1 MTSTTTPQKKY
12 ELTET
17 RKVTLDYAIMLCAP
31 LIFAVTQNGVSVL
44 LLTLISILTSM
55 VFVRIGE
62 RFLKIDFSS
71 RFLTPIV
78 IGLSVA
84 LMFPATAPW
93 WIFIFTSAFAVLVC
107 VLPFGAPEKSP
118 FIPASAAFCFAVLC
132 WKDEVFKYESA
143 DSSITE
149 LLSQSISMGD
159 NVASVFEVLIGNVP
173 SAMGT
178 GCALILLGA
187 LVFLAIRRPKDSVPV
202 FTFLLAVIIM
212 SILFPRVGTGRF
224 ISLVMELC
232 GGMLLFGAVFFI
244 SAPSIMPKRM
254 LARIV
259 WGFVG
264 GIICMVIRYIGAAE
278 ESACFGILITC
289 AISDFF
295 DKLPLTKKEKLALQT
310 EEEVVEAPIT
320 VVPDEV
326 LEEIPDIP
334 VETTEETTEEETDAV
349 VESEE
354 DTPTGDAE
362 SLEEVISEE
371 NTITNSE
378 APFAMGGG
386 EDE

>member
-1 MTSTTTPQKKY
+1 MTNTTTPQKKY

-17 RKVTLDYAIMLCAP
+17 RRVALDYVIMLSAL
-31 LIFAVTQNGVSVL
+31 LIFAISKSGIAA
-44 LLTLISILTSM
+44 LTLSLISVITCSL
-55 VFVRIGE
+55 FIKLGE
-62 RFLKIDFSS
+62 KLLKINFSS

-84 LMFPATAPW
+84 LMLPATAPW
-93 WIFIFTSAFAVLVC
+93 WIFVFTSAFAVLVC
-107 VLPFGAPEKSP
+107 VLPFGAPEKAP
-118 FIPASAAFCFAVLC
+118 FVPASVAICFAILC
-132 WKDEVFKYESA
+132 WKEYVFDYQSA
-143 DSSITE
+143 DASITE
-149 LLSQSISMGD
+149 LLSQNISMGD

-187 LVFLAIRRPKDSVPV
+187 LVFIAIRRPKDCIPV
-202 FTFLLAVIIM
+202 LTFLLAVIVM
-212 SILFPRVGTGRF
+212 SVLFPRVGTGRF
-224 ISLVMELC
+224 ISLIMELC

-244 SAPSIMPKRM
+244 STPSVMPQRTI
-254 LARIV
+254 ARIL
-259 WGFVG
+259 WGFTG
-264 GIICMVIRYIGAAE
+264 GVICMIIRYIGAVE

-295 DKLPLTKKEKLALQT
+295 DKLPLTKKEKSQIV
-310 EEEVVEAPIT
+310 EEEIIAPELPVT

-334 VETTEETTEEETDAV
+334 EENIEETTNKEITEDIEEEVPTQ
-349 VESEE
+349 ES
-354 DTPTGDAE
+354 E

-371 NTITNSE
+371 NTVTDQQ
-378 APFAMGGG
+378 APFVIGGG

>member
-1 MTSTTTPQKKY
+1 MTNTTTPQKKY

-17 RKVTLDYAIMLCAP
+17 RRVTLDYVIMLSAL
-31 LIFAVTQNGVSVL
+31 LIFAISKSGIIALNLSLVSV
-44 LLTLISILTSM
+44 ITSTF
-55 VFVRIGE
+55 FVRLGE
-62 RFLKIDFSS
+62 KLLKIDFSS

-84 LMFPATAPW
+84 LMLPATAPW
-93 WIFIFTSAFAVLVC
+93 WVFVFTSAFAVLVC
-107 VLPFGAPEKSP
+107 VLPFGSPENSP
-118 FIPASAAFCFAVLC
+118 FVPASVAICFAILC
-132 WKDEVFKYESA
+132 WKEEVFNYSGA

-149 LLSQSISMGD
+149 LLSQNISMGD

-187 LVFLAIRRPKDSVPV
+187 LVFIAIRRPKDCVPV
-202 FTFLLAVIIM
+202 LTFLLAVIVM
-212 SILFPRVGTGRF
+212 SVLFPRVGTGRF
-224 ISLVMELC
+224 ISLIMELC
-232 GGMLLFGAVFFI
+232 GGILLFGAVFFI
-244 SAPSIMPKRM
+244 STPSVMPKRL
-254 LARIV
+254 LARAV
-259 WGFVG
+259 WGFAG
-264 GIICMVIRYIGAAE
+264 GVICMIIRYIGTVE

-295 DKLPLTKKEKLALQT
+295 DKLPLTKKEKSQI
-310 EEEVVEAPIT
+310 VVEEIVAPELPIT

-334 VETTEETTEEETDAV
+334 EETTKEITESEIVTEIEEETPV
-349 VESEE
+349 QE
-354 DTPTGDAE
+354 AE

-371 NTITNSE
+371 NTVTDQQ
-378 APFAMGGG
+378 APFVIGGG

>member
-1 MTSTTTPQKKY
+1 MTNTTTPQKKY

-17 RKVTLDYAIMLCAP
+17 RRVTLDYVIMLSAL
-31 LIFAVTQNGVSVL
+31 LIFAISKSGIIALNLSLVSVITS
-44 LLTLISILTSM
+44 TL
-55 VFVRIGE
+55 FVRLGE
-62 RFLKIDFSS
+62 KLLKIDFSS

-84 LMFPATAPW
+84 LMLPATAPW
-93 WIFIFTSAFAVLVC
+93 WVFVFTSAFAVLVC
-107 VLPFGAPEKSP
+107 VLPFGSPEKSP
-118 FIPASAAFCFAVLC
+118 FIPASVAICFAILC
-132 WKDEVFKYESA
+132 WKEEVFNYQSA

-149 LLSQSISMGD
+149 LLSQNISMGD

-187 LVFLAIRRPKDSVPV
+187 LVFIAIRRPKDCVPV
-202 FTFLLAVIIM
+202 LTFLLAVIVM
-212 SILFPRVGTGRF
+212 SVLFPRVGTGRF
-224 ISLVMELC
+224 ISLIMELC

-244 SAPSIMPKRM
+244 STPSVMPERL
-254 LARIV
+254 LARAV
-259 WGFVG
+259 WGFTG
-264 GIICMVIRYIGAAE
+264 GVICMIIRYIGAVE

-295 DKLPLTKKEKLALQT
+295 DKLPLTKKEKSQI
-310 EEEVVEAPIT
+310 VVEEIVATELPIT

-334 VETTEETTEEETDAV
+334 EKATEEITESEIVTEIEEETPV
-349 VESEE
+349 QE
-354 DTPTGDAE
+354 AE

-371 NTITNSE
+371 NTVTDQQ
-378 APFAMGGG
+378 APFVIGGG